1 MRGTLPVWL
10 KGAAAAAAGWLIA
23 PPPTATGREPC
34 GRDARSA
41 WDRGFG
47 QLVQPRSASAATGEP
62 DPDLDDLPDAPWG
75 ADFPEGSQQGPHAA
89 AALGTAP
96 CAPDPDF
103 GHPAEAR
110 PSAVLRREAG
120 HHFVSPAQA
129 GRSTPQASKVF
140 DLAERPRAGWS
151 EERRS
156 PPPNLNSPV
165 AKAPPRPVV
174 AVVGLASRAGAT
186 TVARALAVALAVR
199 DPGGTAAVCGGVAA
213 RRAPLRHA
221 PAALRSSGP
230 AGRLAR
236 VLAGLVPAPVAS
248 IGRLCLVPD
257 TGERR
262 RATIDSIRGLA
273 PLVIDAG
280 GDLSPD
286 EAASLA
292 DHVILVAGRSVE
304 PALLDAVAATL
315 ADSPARTRGVADRVE
330 VARWSGRDVLLLP
343 ADRASAAAARGG
355 RKGRLSER
363 LAPLADSCLV
373 RS

>member
-1 MRGTLPVWL
+1 M
-10 KGAAAAAAGWLIA
+10 
-23 PPPTATGREPC
+23 
-34 GRDARSA
+34 
-41 WDRGFG
+41 
-47 QLVQPRSASAATGEP
+47 
-62 DPDLDDLPDAPWG
+62 
-75 ADFPEGSQQGPHAA
+75 
-89 AALGTAP
+89 
-96 CAPDPDF
+96 
-103 GHPAEAR
+103 
-110 PSAVLRREAG
+110 
-120 HHFVSPAQA
+120 
-129 GRSTPQASKVF
+129 
-140 DLAERPRAGWS
+140 
-151 EERRS
+151 
-156 PPPNLNSPV
+156 
-165 AKAPPRPVV
+165 
-174 AVVGLASRAGAT
+174 
-186 TVARALAVALAVR
+186 
-199 DPGGTAAVCGGVAA
+199 
-213 RRAPLRHA
+213 
-221 PAALRSSGP
+221 
-230 AGRLAR
+230 
-236 VLAGLVPAPVAS
+236 PAPVAS

-373 RS
+373 GS